1 LCGLETAAAAMPC
14 YIAAQ
19 SGAFYELLFVL
30 INVLGQFTPSADAS
44 WQHWLTAL
52 PVHVSQILYAVYP
65 NWSPEMSKLLSR
77 KIAPSPMPAEIS
89 VVDLIDTYFTAY
101 NSARLR
107 EACQLLSRDI
117 MKEGVTVAMSL
128 SGAMTPAGLGVSVL
142 APLMRHGFID
152 WMISTGANLY
162 HDIHYGLGLDL
173 YSSSPFLDDVKLR
186 EEGRIRIYDIVFGY
200 DVLLE
205 TDAFIREILKAEP
218 FQKRMSTAE
227 FHYLLGK
234 YLHAIEQQIGVKNSC
249 LLATAYECGVP
260 IYTSSPGDSSIGM
273 NVAALALEGYQ
284 LVIDPSLDVNE
295 TAAIAYAARD
305 TGNSDIEGKSAA
317 LIIGGGSPK
326 NFLLQTQPQL
336 HEVLGLEERG
346 HDFFIQVTD
355 ARPDTGGLS
364 GATPSEAVSWGKVDP
379 HELPSTI
386 VCYTDSTIALPIMT
400 AYIISQCPSRPLKRL
415 YDRRGEMLATLSRD
429 YAAAKADPNRFVG
442 SPVARPALEE
452 PRQVVATYPCGT
464 PIGNGKR

>member
-1 LCGLETAAAAMPC
+1 
-14 YIAAQ
+14 
-19 SGAFYELLFVL
+19 
-30 INVLGQFTPSADAS
+30 
-44 WQHWLTAL
+44 
-52 PVHVSQILYAVYP
+52 
-65 NWSPEMSKLLSR
+65 MSKLLSR
-77 KIAPSPMPAEIS
+77 KIAPSPMPTDIG
-89 VVDLIDTYFTAY
+89 VVDLIDRYFCAY

-107 EACQLLSRDI
+107 EICHLLSREV
-117 MKEGVTVAMSL
+117 MQEGVTVGLSL
-128 SGAMTPAGLGVSVL
+128 SGAMTPAGFGVSVL
-142 APLMRHGFID
+142 APLMQNGFVD
-152 WMISTGANLY
+152 WIISTGANLY

-173 YSSSPFLDDVKLR
+173 FASTPFLDDVKLR
-186 EEGRIRIYDIVFGY
+186 QEGRIRIYDIVFGY

-218 FQKRMSTAE
+218 FQKRMGTAE

-234 YLHAIEQQIGVKNSC
+234 YVREVEKQVGVQNSC

-273 NVAALALEGYQ
+273 NIAAIALEGSQ
-284 LVIDPSLDVNE
+284 LVLDPSLDVNE

-305 TGNSDIEGKSAA
+305 TGNPDIEGKSAA

-326 NFLLQTQPQL
+326 NFMLQTQPQL

-364 GATPSEAVSWGKVDP
+364 GATPNEAVSWGKVDP
-379 HELPSTI
+379 DELPNTV

-400 AYIISQCPSRPLKRL
+400 AYVMSQCEPRPLKRL
-415 YDRRGEMLATLSRD
+415 YDRREEMLEKLRQD
-429 YAAAKADPNRFVG
+429 YLAAKADPNHFVA
-442 SPVARPALEE
+442 SPISVNTLEDAPARE
-452 PRQVVATYPCGT
+452 PVIATYPCGT
-464 PIGNGKR
+464 PIRNGNGRNGKH

>member
-1 LCGLETAAAAMPC
+1 
-14 YIAAQ
+14 
-19 SGAFYELLFVL
+19 
-30 INVLGQFTPSADAS
+30 
-44 WQHWLTAL
+44 
-52 PVHVSQILYAVYP
+52 
-65 NWSPEMSKLLSR
+65 MSKSFSQ
-77 KIAPSPMPAEIS
+77 KIAPSPMPADIS
-89 VVDLIDTYFTAY
+89 VVDLIDSYFTAY

-107 EACQLLSRDI
+107 EICHLLSREVMQD
-117 MKEGVTVAMSL
+117 GVTVGLSL

-142 APLMRHGFID
+142 APLIRNGFVD
-152 WMISTGANLY
+152 WIISTGANLY

-186 EEGRIRIYDIVFGY
+186 QEGRIRIYDIVFEY

-218 FQKRMSTAE
+218 FQKQMSTAE
-227 FHYLLGK
+227 FHHLLGK
-234 YLHAIEQQIGVKNSC
+234 YVYEVERQLGIKNSC

-273 NVAALALEGYQ
+273 NIAAIALEGSQ

-295 TAAIAYAARD
+295 TAAIAYAARES
-305 TGNSDIEGKSAA
+305 GIPGVEGKSAA

-336 HEVLGLEERG
+336 HEVLGLAERG
-346 HDFFIQVTD
+346 HDYFIQITD

-379 HELPSTI
+379 EELPNTI
-386 VCYTDSTIALPIMT
+386 VCYTDSTIALPIMA
-400 AYIISQCPSRPLKRL
+400 AYVTNQCEARPLKRL
-415 YDRRGEMLATLSRD
+415 YDRRQELLAKLRAD
-429 YAAAKADPNRFVG
+429 YLAAKENPTHQL
-442 SPVARPALEE
+442 STPIPVVE
-452 PRQVVATYPCGT
+452 PKRELVATYPCGT
-464 PIGNGKR
+464 PIRNGQRKS